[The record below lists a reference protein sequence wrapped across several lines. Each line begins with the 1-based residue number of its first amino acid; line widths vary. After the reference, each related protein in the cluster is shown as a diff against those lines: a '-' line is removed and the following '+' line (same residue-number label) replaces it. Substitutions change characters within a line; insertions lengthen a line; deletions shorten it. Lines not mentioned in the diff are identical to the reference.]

1 MESKELYQANGW
13 VWTDIIAQTEV
24 EFKEITTKFA
34 IHPMYQQ
41 DLMQEDH
48 LPKFELPG
56 QADIDG
62 FIICRYL
69 KELTVQGLMES
80 SGRLAIVFNERRL
93 ITIHDGTTGIIDY
106 VHGKYASKGKTPDL
120 ALVLCKLVKEPIK
133 NLEKILYK
141 LEDEIE
147 YYENRITLRSK
158 LPTVYDGLFKLKR
171 KLSILKKFISLT
183 RPIYFGLK
191 EEYEDHPAV
200 QDLGDMITR
209 METLTDEIIEKATN
223 VINLNIALSAHRSNE
238 VMKTLTI
245 FSAFFLP
252 LTFIV
257 GVYGM
262 NFKFMPELE
271 HPLGYLV
278 VWMVMLAICVVIFG
292 WFRKKGWL

>member
-1 MESKELYQANGW
+1 MESRELFQNNDF
-13 VWTDIIAQTEV
+13 VWTDVVAHSEA
-24 EFKEITTKFA
+24 ELKELTTQFD

-41 DLMQEDH
+41 DLLQEDH

-80 SGRLAIVFNERRL
+80 SGRLAIVFNDRRL
-93 ITIHDGTTGIIDY
+93 ITIHDGNNSIIDY
-106 VHGKYASKGKTPDL
+106 VHGKYAAKGKTPDQGL
-120 ALVLCKLVKEPIK
+120 ILCKLVKEPIK
-133 NLEKILYK
+133 NIEKVLYK
-141 LEDEIE
+141 LEDEVE
-147 YYENRITLRSK
+147 YYETRITLRSK
-158 LPTVYDGLFKLKR
+158 IPTVYDGLFKLKR

-191 EEYEDHPAV
+191 DEYLDHPAV
-200 QDLGDMITR
+200 QDLGDTITR
-209 METLTDEIIEKATN
+209 MDTLTEEIIEKATN

-252 LTFIV
+252 ITFIV

-262 NFKFMPELE
+262 NFKYIPEME
-271 HPLGYLV
+271 HTLGYEAVWFVMIV
-278 VWMVMLAICVVIFG
+278 VCILIFG